1 MHERT
6 TFVKHKLPC
15 LECDSS
21 DAVSMNEDGSA
32 KCFSCD
38 RFFTDYN
45 NPSENKISHIPTKS
59 NKDNTFLTSYYG
71 VFGDLIDRGISEHT
85 ARKFGVKIKRDEAS
99 NVTQHI
105 YPYYN
110 GGEIVGTK
118 TRHVQNKN
126 FFCNGTFEGTG
137 LFGEQLFGSKGG
149 KYLTITEGECD
160 AMAVS
165 QLFEGKWAV
174 VSLKRGASSAVKD
187 IRESIEFVESFENVI
202 LCFDNDKAGK
212 QAAKSVAKI
221 LKPNKTKIMAFPN
234 GYKDANDM
242 LKQKKYQ
249 EFNQAWWNAKTYTPS
264 GIMELSSQKDDWLHR
279 EVKESIP
286 YPWQGL
292 NDKLYGMR
300 KGELITITGGTGL
313 GKSSVTRELEHWLIK
328 NTKDNI
334 GIVALEENWL
344 RTADGLLSIEA
355 NDRIYLSEKRSKY
368 SDEQLIELFD
378 RAIPSGRVYI
388 HSHLGATDIEDIF
401 AKLRYIIVGC
411 ECKWVVVDHLH
422 MLVNVIHEGDER
434 RGIDTLMNRLRSL
447 VEETG
452 VGMLL
457 VSHLRRASGDKGHE
471 QGIEVSLSHLKGS
484 QGIAQLSDCVIAL
497 ERNQQATDPDEADI
511 TKVRVLKSRYTGDTG
526 LACSLKYN
534 IDTGRLFEVT
544 EDEIL
549 EQELF

>member
-6 TFVKHKLPC
+6 TFVKHRLPC

-99 NVTQHI
+99 NVTQHT

-212 QAAKSVAKI
+212 QAAKSVA
-221 LKPNKTKIMAFPN
+221 
-234 GYKDANDM
+234 
-242 LKQKKYQ
+242 
-249 EFNQAWWNAKTYTPS
+249 
-264 GIMELSSQKDDWLHR
+264 
-279 EVKESIP
+279 
-286 YPWQGL
+286 
-292 NDKLYGMR
+292 
-300 KGELITITGGTGL
+300 
-313 GKSSVTRELEHWLIK
+313 
-328 NTKDNI
+328 
-334 GIVALEENWL
+334 
-344 RTADGLLSIEA
+344 
-355 NDRIYLSEKRSKY
+355 
-368 SDEQLIELFD
+368 
-378 RAIPSGRVYI
+378 
-388 HSHLGATDIEDIF
+388 
-401 AKLRYIIVGC
+401 
-411 ECKWVVVDHLH
+411 
-422 MLVNVIHEGDER
+422 
-434 RGIDTLMNRLRSL
+434 
-447 VEETG
+447 
-452 VGMLL
+452 
-457 VSHLRRASGDKGHE
+457 
-471 QGIEVSLSHLKGS
+471 
-484 QGIAQLSDCVIAL
+484 
-497 ERNQQATDPDEADI
+497 
-511 TKVRVLKSRYTGDTG
+511 
-526 LACSLKYN
+526 
-534 IDTGRLFEVT
+534 
-544 EDEIL
+544 
-549 EQELF
+549 